1 MDREVSK
8 SRSPLTAILFIVEES
23 ETKSKLD
30 TKLNEYIDV
39 NLPKV
44 VSGDM
49 TWEDYKDGL
58 GQFQDSIDEVCEIM
72 QGHFE

>member
-1 MDREVSK
+1 
-8 SRSPLTAILFIVEES
+8 
-23 ETKSKLD
+23 
-30 TKLNEYIDV
+30 
-39 NLPKV
+39 
-44 VSGDM
+44 M

>member
-8 SRSPLTAILFIVEES
+8 SRSPLKAILFTAEES

-30 TKLNEYIDV
+30 TKLNEYIDI

-44 VSGDM
+44 VRGDM
-49 TWEDYKDGL
+49 TWEDYKGGL
-58 GQFQDSIDEVCEIM
+58 GQFQDSNDKVCEIM